1 VQIKVRKDPGK
12 ILLVDITNHFRQ
24 ETPVSPIMKKLENEG
39 YIQPLPNGEVRYTRK
54 SESQTATSSQSSGH
68 QSRGGNDYFSSVYG
82 GGHGYQ
88 EKSPEDE
95 AYERYVK

>member
-1 VQIKVRKDPGK
+1 
-12 ILLVDITNHFRQ
+12 
-24 ETPVSPIMKKLENEG
+24 MKKLENEG

-54 SESQTATSSQSSGH
+54 SESQTATSSQSSAQ
-68 QSRGGNDYFSSVYG
+68 QSRGGNDYFSSIYG